1 MRTIEQ
7 DRQMDAKMIE
17 KFVGLE
23 TCVWTALVNG
33 DGVADAALLS
43 EDFLGVY
50 ESGFSNRTAHAN
62 MLDNGPI
69 VMAYQIEDARLRVVS
84 DKAALLSYL
93 ACYTKPA
100 DPAKEVRMY
109 VTSLWEE
116 IDGRWLNTFSQDTNS
131 T

>member
-1 MRTIEQ
+1 
-7 DRQMDAKMIE
+7 MDTKMIE
-17 KFVGLE
+17 KFVALE
-23 TCVWTALVNG
+23 TGVWAALVNG

-50 ESGFSNRTAHAN
+50 ETGFSNRTKHAR

-69 VMAYQIEDARLRVVS
+69 VVTYRFEDAMLRVVS

-100 DPAKEVRMY
+100 DPAKEERMY
-109 VTSLWEE
+109 VSSLWEE
-116 IDGRWLNTFSQDTNS
+116 IDGQWINTFSQDTNAA
-131 T
+131 